1 MSFNKL
7 FSRKHPDF
15 IRLLLEKNPDLSP
28 REILICMYLKLNFSN
43 NDISKEMGISRPT
56 VDTYRHRVRKKLNLK
71 RSDSIVSILNRL

>member
-15 IRLLLEKNPDLSP
+15 IRLLLEKNSDLSP

>member
-7 FSRKHPDF
+7 FNRKHPDF
-15 IRLLLEKNPDLSP
+15 IRLLLEKNSDLSP

-43 NDISKEMGISRPT
+43 YNISKEMGISRPT

-71 RSDSIVSILNRL
+71 RSDSIVSVLNRL

>member
-7 FSRKHPDF
+7 FSRKHPYF
-15 IRLLLEKNPDLSP
+15 IMLLLEKNSDLSP

>member
-7 FSRKHPDF
+7 FNRKHPDF
-15 IRLLLEKNPDLSP
+15 IRLLLEKNSDLSP

-43 NDISKEMGISRPT
+43 YDISKEMGISRPT

>member
-15 IRLLLEKNPDLSP
+15 IRLLLEKNSDLSH

>member
-7 FSRKHPDF
+7 FNRKHPDF
-15 IRLLLEKNPDLSP
+15 IRLLLEKNSDLSP